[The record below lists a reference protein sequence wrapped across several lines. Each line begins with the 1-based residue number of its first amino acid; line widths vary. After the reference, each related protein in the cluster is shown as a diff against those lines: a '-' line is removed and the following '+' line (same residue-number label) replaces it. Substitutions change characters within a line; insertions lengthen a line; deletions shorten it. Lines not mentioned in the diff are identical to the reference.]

1 MIENITHHF
10 FYPPNQSDT
19 HMDKDIQNSLNLHLY
34 QMCMAFSYPQNL
46 TAKIKSA
53 FQCTLWATKEIDS

>member
-19 HMDKDIQNSLNLHLY
+19 HMDKDIQNPLNLHLY
-34 QMCMAFSYPQNL
+34 QMCTAFSYPQNL
-46 TAKIKSA
+46 TARVVS
-53 FQCTLWATKEIDS
+53 L